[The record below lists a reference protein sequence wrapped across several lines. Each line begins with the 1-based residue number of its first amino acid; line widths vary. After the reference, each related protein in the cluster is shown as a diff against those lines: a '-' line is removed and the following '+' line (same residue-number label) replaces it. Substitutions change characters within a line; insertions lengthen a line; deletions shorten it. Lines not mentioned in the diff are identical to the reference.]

1 MRRRRTAPL
10 HAVYAAGGIS
20 SFGSQMTM
28 LALPWLVLETSG
40 SATRTGV
47 VFAVQVLPM
56 ALLGF
61 LGGEVMH
68 RHGARRVMVVA
79 DGVRAPL
86 VALVPILHACHAL
99 SFPMLLIIVALL
111 GVLGVPYA
119 ASQYI
124 VAVDLVGED
133 ARALSR
139 ANSVLEGI
147 YNVSSFTGPAVAG
160 ALIALIGPEQVL
172 WIDAVSFAAS
182 CAVLAGLVPA
192 VGKAAPSTSQPSG
205 VLLGLRRLFADSFLG
220 RTAASTIL
228 YGFLLRILAIA
239 LPLLAYR
246 TFHGNARLAG
256 LLLGSSGAG
265 ALVGSLLS
273 YVVSTRISPVR
284 LLGGS
289 AVLLALPLWALTLP
303 VPPVVLVTAVAITWA
318 AVPLSNAPYFA
329 LLTTR
334 VSSEHRPKVLQA
346 VFTLSNIAGPL
357 GFLCAGVLMDR
368 IGTRMTLTLVAL
380 LATLATAN
388 FLLALR
394 QLGTAAPTAGAPDDR
409 SSSSL
414 PAEALVPSPSSP
426 TLD

>member
-1 MRRRRTAPL
+1 MISPVRRGRPAPL
-10 HAVYAAGGIS
+10 HALYTASGIS

-40 SATRTGV
+40 SATRTGL

-68 RHGARRVMVVA
+68 RYGARRVMVVA
-79 DGVRAPL
+79 DAARAPV
-86 VALVPILHACHAL
+86 VALVPILHTVHAL
-99 SFPMLLIIVALL
+99 NFAVLLTIVAVL
-111 GVLGVPYA
+111 GLLGVPYT
-119 ASQYI
+119 ASQHI
-124 VAVDLVGED
+124 VAVDLIGDD

-147 YNVSSFTGPAVAG
+147 YSGCSFAGPAVAG
-160 ALIALIGPEQVL
+160 ALIALIGTEQVL

-182 CAVLAGLVPA
+182 WGMLAGLVPA
-192 VGKAAPSTSQPSG
+192 AGKTGPMTSHESG
-205 VLLGLRRLFADSFLG
+205 VLLGLRRLFADPFLG
-220 RTAASTIL
+220 RTAISTVL
-228 YGFLLRILAIA
+228 FGFLLRVLAIA

-246 TFHGNARLAG
+246 TFHGNVRLAG
-256 LLLGSSGAG
+256 LLLAGSGAG

-273 YVVSTRISPVR
+273 YLVSTRMAPTR
-284 LLGGS
+284 LAGAS
-289 AVLLALPLWALTLP
+289 AVLLALPLWMLTLP
-303 VPPVVLVTAVAITWA
+303 VPPAVLVAAVAITSA

-334 VSSEHRPKVLQA
+334 VPSEHRPKVLQA

-357 GFLCAGVLMDR
+357 GFLSAGVLMDR
-368 IGTRMTLTLVAL
+368 VGDRMTLTLVAL
-380 LATLATAN
+380 LATLAAAN

-394 QLGTAAPTAGAPDDR
+394 QLGTSAPD
-409 SSSSL
+409 SSTSAFQPST
-414 PAEALVPSPSSP
+414 ALVPTPSSS
-426 TLD
+426 TVD